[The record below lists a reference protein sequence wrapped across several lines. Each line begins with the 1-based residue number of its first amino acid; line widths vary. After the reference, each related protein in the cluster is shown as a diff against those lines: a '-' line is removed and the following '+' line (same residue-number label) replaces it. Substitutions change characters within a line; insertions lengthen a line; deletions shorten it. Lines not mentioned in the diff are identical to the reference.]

1 VNRVCVF
8 GRTLKMMMLL
18 LVILTGCEKRSEP
31 YSIRRELRD
40 GVEHWVYQA
49 PNGVTMITSKDHVD
63 VVVGTDRGLSFHLNP
78 TNRTPSGLLLETSG
92 SDGKAGQWVRDAD
105 FDGLP
110 DSRRLKGGGKE
121 VYFEGRWHMYK
132 ALGDSISIELEGV
145 VVVLGFDG
153 GKWIRV
159 GPGTERGI
167 R

>member
-1 VNRVCVF
+1 
-8 GRTLKMMMLL
+8 MMMLL
-18 LVILTGCEKRSEP
+18 LVILAGCEKRSEP

-40 GVEHWVYQA
+40 GVEHWIYQA

-63 VVVGTDRGLSFHLNP
+63 VVVGTDRGLSFHLDP
-78 TNRTPSGLLLETSG
+78 TNRTPSSLLLETSG
-92 SDGKAGQWVRDAD
+92 SDGKAGQWVRDTD

-121 VYFEGRWHMYK
+121 VYFEGQWHTYK
-132 ALGDSISIELEGV
+132 ALGDSIVIELGGV

-153 GKWIRV
+153 GKWIREDAR
-159 GPGTERGI
+159 TERGI